1 MRFFP
6 IRHFRLEQ
14 FLPILGIDVIS
25 NLTEIFVRLG
35 TDALTTAVLL
45 RLVIVGIGRTVL
57 AVVLLASF
65 DAYGLSILRKDDRI
79 RYRKLLLLTSQ
90 LKSEVIWMNKNTSRI
105 EETMA
110 VSYSLFNE
118 LNAKEG
124 MGEIAQK
131 ALTVAK
137 DIHEVK
143 KEYYLIMNGISDAL
157 NTDQE
162 ESGMWMK
169 NIFGIMQESVRH
181 VFGDYGQNMRLDVV
195 LEKNFYT
202 DKHYYLMSV
211 LRNLINNAAEAAGNR
226 HARVVLSGKEDGE
239 DYVIGVHDDCG
250 GIDEEYLPTIFM
262 PGFSTKINYE
272 TGQGQSR
279 TGAFAGQGYCGIR
292 AWGKHQCNFGR
303 WMYRLYHPDSK
314 RKFGGGSMMKI
325 YLIDDDASVC
335 NILKIIIQQKKL
347 GEVCGTASNGMDALE
362 DLAYVSPDI
371 VVVDLL
377 MPIMDGINFVRK
389 AKEQYPDISYVMLSQ
404 VSSKEMIS
412 QAYECGVTFFIQ
424 KPVNGMEVVRVLT
437 NVIDSIQMRRTFN
450 QMQSLFLKDT
460 PPNAAAAPIPEIRLA
475 SEQPAE
481 EKPHIKRLRSILQ
494 KLGIIGESGSADII
508 TLVDYMIEQGPESGK
523 FTVSELCSKFSP
535 NNSKSME
542 QRIRRTVN
550 AGLTNLANMGIEDYS
565 NDTFHDF
572 AGSIYSFEQIRKE
585 MDYIRGKSDS
595 HGKVSLKNFLNSLIF
610 YCTN

>member
-1 MRFFP
+1 MWN
-6 IRHFRLEQ
+6 RLKWYGRAGGS
-14 FLPILGIDVIS
+14 GICF
-25 NLTEIFVRLG
+25 TG
-35 TDALTTAVLL
+35 
-45 RLVIVGIGRTVL
+45 
-57 AVVLLASF
+57 
-65 DAYGLSILRKDDRI
+65 
-79 RYRKLLLLTSQ
+79 YR
-90 LKSEVIWMNKNTSRI
+90 
-105 EETMA
+105 
-110 VSYSLFNE
+110 
-118 LNAKEG
+118 
-124 MGEIAQK
+124 
-131 ALTVAK
+131 
-137 DIHEVK
+137 
-143 KEYYLIMNGISDAL
+143 
-157 NTDQE
+157 
-162 ESGMWMK
+162 
-169 NIFGIMQESVRH
+169 
-181 VFGDYGQNMRLDVV
+181 
-195 LEKNFYT
+195 
-202 DKHYYLMSV
+202 
-211 LRNLINNAAEAAGNR
+211 
-226 HARVVLSGKEDGE
+226 
-239 DYVIGVHDDCG
+239 
-250 GIDEEYLPTIFM
+250 
-262 PGFSTKINYE
+262 
-272 TGQGQSR
+272 
-279 TGAFAGQGYCGIR
+279 
-292 AWGKHQCNFGR
+292 
-303 WMYRLYHPDSK
+303 
-314 RKFGGGSMMKI
+314 GGGS
-325 YLIDDDASVC
+325 
-335 NILKIIIQQKKL
+335 
-347 GEVCGTASNGMDALE
+347 
-362 DLAYVSPDI
+362 AYADY
-371 VVVDLL
+371 
-377 MPIMDGINFVRK
+377 GINFVRK

-437 NVIDSIQMRRTFN
+437 NVIDSIQMRRTLN

>member
-1 MRFFP
+1 MWN
-6 IRHFRLEQ
+6 RLKWY
-14 FLPILGIDVIS
+14 
-25 NLTEIFVRLG
+25 
-35 TDALTTAVLL
+35 
-45 RLVIVGIGRTVL
+45 GR
-57 AVVLLASF
+57 A
-65 DAYGLSILRKDDRI
+65 
-79 RYRKLLLLTSQ
+79 
-90 LKSEVIWMNKNTSRI
+90 
-105 EETMA
+105 
-110 VSYSLFNE
+110 
-118 LNAKEG
+118 
-124 MGEIAQK
+124 
-131 ALTVAK
+131 
-137 DIHEVK
+137 
-143 KEYYLIMNGISDAL
+143 
-157 NTDQE
+157 
-162 ESGMWMK
+162 
-169 NIFGIMQESVRH
+169 
-181 VFGDYGQNMRLDVV
+181 
-195 LEKNFYT
+195 
-202 DKHYYLMSV
+202 
-211 LRNLINNAAEAAGNR
+211 
-226 HARVVLSGKEDGE
+226 
-239 DYVIGVHDDCG
+239 
-250 GIDEEYLPTIFM
+250 
-262 PGFSTKINYE
+262 
-272 TGQGQSR
+272 
-279 TGAFAGQGYCGIR
+279 
-292 AWGKHQCNFGR
+292 
-303 WMYRLYHPDSK
+303 
-314 RKFGGGSMMKI
+314 GGSGI
-325 YLIDDDASVC
+325 C
-335 NILKIIIQQKKL
+335 F
-347 GEVCGTASNGMDALE
+347 T
-362 DLAYVSPDI
+362 DI

>member
-1 MRFFP
+1 MSHEKKDSALQKMQLILLSAAIMIVLAQLNINLIINGFKISLAVICLPLFAFLFEHFPVFPVTLITAPGILLVRCIVEWLHSGEIAEAFWSYSPEMFFHLMYGGLFAIYVQFFP

-272 TGQGQSR
+272 TGQVSR
-279 TGAFAGQGYCGIR
+279 GLGLSLVKDIVESE
-292 AWGKHQCNFGR
+292 
-303 WMYRLYHPDSK
+303 L
-314 RKFGGGSMMKI
+314 GGSI
-325 YLIDDDASVC
+325 SVTSEDGC
-335 NILKIIIQQKKL
+335 TDFTIRIPKENL
-347 GEVCGTASNGMDALE
+347 EVEA
-362 DLAYVSPDI
+362 
-371 VVVDLL
+371 
-377 MPIMDGINFVRK
+377 
-389 AKEQYPDISYVMLSQ
+389 
-404 VSSKEMIS
+404 
-412 QAYECGVTFFIQ
+412 
-424 KPVNGMEVVRVLT
+424 
-437 NVIDSIQMRRTFN
+437 
-450 QMQSLFLKDT
+450 
-460 PPNAAAAPIPEIRLA
+460 
-475 SEQPAE
+475 
-481 EKPHIKRLRSILQ
+481 
-494 KLGIIGESGSADII
+494 
-508 TLVDYMIEQGPESGK
+508 
-523 FTVSELCSKFSP
+523 
-535 NNSKSME
+535 
-542 QRIRRTVN
+542 
-550 AGLTNLANMGIEDYS
+550 
-565 NDTFHDF
+565 
-572 AGSIYSFEQIRKE
+572 
-585 MDYIRGKSDS
+585 
-595 HGKVSLKNFLNSLIF
+595 
-610 YCTN
+610 